1 MAAWSHSIHLVYSA
15 KVVQEIVDAVLSS
28 KEIQRYPHQQIY
40 TYLEELSTNQWY
52 PAYRALKH
60 PLYPI
65 LRKIERHAEHVE
77 RAQLATQTNHVIYV
91 SNHKSHMD
99 YLVELLVL
107 DEHGIRP
114 PIIAAGINL
123 FNGLMGILNRHVTGA
138 LPVRRNSRDP
148 AYLATLRAYVAEL
161 VHRRDL
167 FLYPEGGRSYNGE
180 FKRLKTGLL
189 QGALQSR
196 EANLVI
202 VPVAI
207 AYDLVLEDQVLAN
220 QGKKRRQRPFA
231 TELAEMV
238 RYAVGYE
245 SRGFITFGT
254 PISLSNVDPES
265 PRDFVLLTRHTRD
278 AMGRLYKV
286 LPTALLSAALRPSM
300 LRQDLENRI
309 DKMLEALRSIP
320 ANLGVESGYEAVEQA
335 TGVLVARGVIVV
347 EGNRYRIRNR
357 HVLRYYGRT
366 LNHLLTHCSHSSMM
380 H

>member
-1 MAAWSHSIHLVYSA
+1 MAAYSRSIHLVYSA
-15 KVVQEIVDAVLSS
+15 NVVQEIVDAVLSS
-28 KEIQRYPHQQIY
+28 KEIQRYPHRQIY

-52 PAYRALKH
+52 PAYRALRH

-77 RAQLATQTNHVIYV
+77 LAQQATQTNHVIYV

-99 YLVELLVL
+99 YLVQLLVL

-180 FKRLKTGLL
+180 FKPLKTGLL

-207 AYDLVLEDQVLAN
+207 AYDLVLEDQVLAR

-231 TELAEMV
+231 AELAQMV

-254 PISLSNVDPES
+254 PISLSHVDPES
-265 PRDFVLLTRHTRD
+265 PRDFVRLTRHIRD
-278 AMGRLYKV
+278 VMGRLYKV

-300 LRQDLENRI
+300 LRQDLEARI

-320 ANLGVESGYEAVEQA
+320 ANLGVENGYEAVEQA
-335 TGVLVARGVIVV
+335 TEVLVARGVIVV
-347 EGNRYRIRNR
+347 EGSRYRVRDR

-366 LNHLLTHCSHSSMM
+366 LNHLLTHRSRTSLVH
-380 H
+380 